1 MIIMELNIKHQSDLL
16 KNNYVY
22 GSKEIYNNDIV
33 DTICQVIV
41 VCSKKKDLPNE
52 SDSII
57 ILLSNPKAMHIL
69 PPSFLQ
75 MLAF

>member
-1 MIIMELNIKHQSDLL
+1 MYMVQKKYIIMTLWTHNLL
-16 KNNYVY
+16 GNCCMLEKR
-22 GSKEIYNNDIV
+22 
-33 DTICQVIV
+33 
-41 VCSKKKDLPNE
+41 KDLPNE